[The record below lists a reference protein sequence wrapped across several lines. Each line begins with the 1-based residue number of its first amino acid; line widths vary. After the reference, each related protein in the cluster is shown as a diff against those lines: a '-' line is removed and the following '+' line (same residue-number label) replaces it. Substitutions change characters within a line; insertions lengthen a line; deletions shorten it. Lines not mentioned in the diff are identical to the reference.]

1 MGHLMP
7 GGDSLWTQAQWCPCR
22 PHQWGAQS
30 PHAQDGAGELTR
42 AGQLVRLMSLWVLT
56 VLEKCSQLSR
66 SDNRLSKDL
75 DVWSNLVGRLCF
87 THMHCLPRWGPGCDP
102 TLGRGGG
109 GRHWVDRTVI
119 ISPPDTVSE
128 SRSHTSNAHC
138 GAQTRTLH
146 PCCKFRS
153 TARRGRIF
161 TVNTI
166 YLEDED
172 TESK

>member
-1 MGHLMP
+1 M
-7 GGDSLWTQAQWCPCR
+7 
-22 PHQWGAQS
+22 
-30 PHAQDGAGELTR
+30 
-42 AGQLVRLMSLWVLT
+42 
-56 VLEKCSQLSR
+56 
-66 SDNRLSKDL
+66 
-75 DVWSNLVGRLCF
+75 
-87 THMHCLPRWGPGCDP
+87 
-102 TLGRGGG
+102 
-109 GRHWVDRTVI
+109 DRTVI

-172 TESK
+172 TKQVALQVVFGIIKAANR